1 MNTSNRT
8 FFCFLLLLLPATC
21 LWSAPGRALGA
32 SAHAPV
38 SSAVI
43 AQAQPALLAEQ
54 PAATEPS
61 SHERL
66 FDWINFIL
74 LVVVLVYVLRKP
86 LAQFFANRSSA
97 LERDLEEGRKALEAA
112 RAQLAEA
119 EEKMRRLGEDIA
131 AYKAAAVR
139 EQEAERERLHR
150 AAEGEAQRML
160 ASARAMIESA
170 TQAARLEL
178 RNAAASEA
186 VALAERMIRERLDD
200 AARARLVSHFLQ
212 GIETGPGNGQYHN

>member
-1 MNTSNRT
+1 MRPA
-8 FFCFLLLLLPATC
+8 FLTEQAPAHE
-21 LWSAPGRALGA
+21 SPDE
-32 SAHAPV
+32 
-38 SSAVI
+38 SSG
-43 AQAQPALLAEQ
+43 
-54 PAATEPS
+54 
-61 SHERL
+61 HERL

-86 LAQFFANRSSA
+86 LAQFFADRSSA

-119 EEKMRRLGEDIA
+119 EEKMRSLGKDIA

-150 AAEGEAQRML
+150 AAEEEAKRVI

-178 RNAAASEA
+178 KRAAASEA
-186 VALAERMIRERLDD
+186 AALAERMIRERLDN
-200 AARARLVSHFLQ
+200 AARARLVSRFLNRI
-212 GIETGPGNGQYHN
+212 GTAPGSDQHN